1 MEGHFMKKLL
11 PVFVLTLL
19 TTVASAQI
27 YRAAIGNT
35 RFEDA
40 LNARFC
46 RGLFQSTHG
55 TIIDIQSQVSVNGH
69 LNILNWLQGRI
80 AGLQIYNNRAGVPFA
95 VIRGGVPAIFIDEM
109 PVDYSALNSLPVN
122 DIAMIKVIKTP
133 FLGGPNGGH
142 GAVAVYTRRGDEFDT
157 GDDTE

>member
-1 MEGHFMKKLL
+1 MKKLL

-27 YRAAIGNT
+27 YRAAVSHT

-46 RGLFQSTHG
+46 KGLFESTHG
-55 TIIDIQSQVSVNGH
+55 TIIDVRSQVSTSGF
-69 LNILNWLQGRI
+69 LNILNWLQGRV
-80 AGLQIYNNRAGVPFA
+80 AGLQVYKNRNEIPFA
-95 VIRGGVPAIFIDEM
+95 VIRGGVPAVFIDEM
-109 PVDYSALNSLPVN
+109 PVDYGTLNSLPVP

-133 FLGGPNGGH
+133 FLGGANGGH
-142 GAVAVYTRRGDEFDT
+142 GAIAVYTRRGDEFDT
-157 GDDTE
+157 GDD